1 MGFLDDLYRDHG
13 RTVEDQLSNQ
23 YGLSREDAA
32 RVLPQVAPVILGGLK
47 RRAEQQGQNPKV
59 LEDDLLRILRG
70 NGSHSPSS
78 SPSSHSSPSAPQTI
92 DPSLIFGTKRGQAEQ
107 VIADRMGLSPE
118 LTAKVLPMLI
128 PVVLGA
134 LSKAGSPSAQSH
146 GSSPSGNPSGPG
158 GTLGGLAT
166 ILDQNGDGSIM
177 DDLARM
183 SGGAKSGGC
192 LSALLGGLLGGGK
205 RR

>member
-13 RTVEDQLSNQ
+13 RSVEDQLSTQ

-70 NGSHSPSS
+70 GGSHSPAS
-78 SPSSHSSPSAPQTI
+78 SPSSPPAPQTI
-92 DPSLIFGTKRGQAEQ
+92 DPSVIFGSKRGQAEQ
-107 VIADRMGLSPE
+107 VIAGRMGLSPE

-134 LSKAGSPSAQSH
+134 LSKAGNSASPSHAST
-146 GSSPSGNPSGPG
+146 PSGNSSGPG
-158 GTLGGLAT
+158 GSLGGLST

>member
-13 RTVEDQLSNQ
+13 RTVEDQLSSQ

-70 NGSHSPSS
+70 GGSHSPSS
-78 SPSSHSSPSAPQTI
+78 SPSSPSAPQTI
-92 DPSLIFGTKRGQAEQ
+92 DPSVIFGSKRGQAEQ
-107 VIADRMGLSPE
+107 VIAGRMGLSPE

-134 LSKAGSPSAQSH
+134 LSKAGNSSSQSH
-146 GSSPSGNPSGPG
+146 ASTPSGSPNSPG
-158 GTLGGLAT
+158 GSLGGLSA

-177 DDLARM
+177 DDLARL

>member
-47 RRAEQQGQNPKV
+47 RRAELQGQNPKV

-70 NGSHSPSS
+70 GGSNSPS
-78 SPSSHSSPSAPQTI
+78 SSPSAPQTI
-92 DPSLIFGTKRGQAEQ
+92 DPSVIFGTKRGQAEQ
-107 VIADRMGLSPE
+107 VIAGRMGLSPE

-134 LSKAGSPSAQSH
+134 LSKAGNASSPSH
-146 GSSPSGNPSGPG
+146 TSSPSGNSGGPG
-158 GTLGGLAT
+158 GSLGGLSA

>member
-13 RTVEDQLSNQ
+13 RTVEDQLSSQ

-70 NGSHSPSS
+70 GGSHSPS
-78 SPSSHSSPSAPQTI
+78 SSPSAPQTI
-92 DPSLIFGTKRGQAEQ
+92 DPSVIFGSKRGQAEQ
-107 VIADRMGLSPE
+107 VIAGRMGLSPE

-134 LSKAGSPSAQSH
+134 LSKAGNSSSQSH
-146 GSSPSGNPSGPG
+146 ASTPSSGPG
-158 GTLGGLAT
+158 GSLGGLSA

-177 DDLARM
+177 DDLARL

>member
-70 NGSHSPSS
+70 GDSHSPSS
-78 SPSSHSSPSAPQTI
+78 SPSSPSAPQTI
-92 DPSLIFGTKRGQAEQ
+92 DPSVIFGSKRGQAEQ
-107 VIADRMGLSPE
+107 VIAGRMGLSPE

-134 LSKAGSPSAQSH
+134 LSKAGNSASQSH
-146 GSSPSGNPSGPG
+146 ASTPSGNSGSPG
-158 GTLGGLAT
+158 GSLGGLSA

>member
-1 MGFLDDLYRDHG
+1 
-13 RTVEDQLSNQ
+13 
-23 YGLSREDAA
+23 
-32 RVLPQVAPVILGGLK
+32 
-47 RRAEQQGQNPKV
+47 
-59 LEDDLLRILRG
+59 
-70 NGSHSPSS
+70 
-78 SPSSHSSPSAPQTI
+78 
-92 DPSLIFGTKRGQAEQ
+92 
-107 VIADRMGLSPE
+107 MGLSPE

-134 LSKAGSPSAQSH
+134 LSKAGNSASQSH
-146 GSSPSGNPSGPG
+146 GSTPSGGPG
-158 GTLGGLAT
+158 GALGGLSA

-183 SGGAKSGGC
+183 GGGAKSGGC

>member
-13 RTVEDQLSNQ
+13 RAVEDQLSNQ

-47 RRAEQQGQNPKV
+47 RRAEQQGQNPRD

-70 NGSHSPSS
+70 GGSHSPS
-78 SPSSHSSPSAPQTI
+78 SSPSAPQTI
-92 DPSLIFGTKRGQAEQ
+92 DPSIIFGSKRGQAEQ
-107 VIADRMGLSPE
+107 VIAGRMGLSPE

-134 LSKAGSPSAQSH
+134 LTKAGNSASQSH
-146 GSSPSGNPSGPG
+146 ASTPSGSPNSPG
-158 GTLGGLAT
+158 GSLGGLSA

-177 DDLARM
+177 DDLARL

>member
-70 NGSHSPSS
+70 GDSHSPSS
-78 SPSSHSSPSAPQTI
+78 SPSSPSAPQTI
-92 DPSLIFGTKRGQAEQ
+92 DPSVIFGSKRGQAEQ
-107 VIADRMGLSPE
+107 VIAGRMGLSPE

-134 LSKAGSPSAQSH
+134 LSKAGNSASQSH
-146 GSSPSGNPSGPG
+146 ASTPSGSPNSPG
-158 GTLGGLAT
+158 GALGGLSA

>member
-13 RTVEDQLSNQ
+13 RSVEDQLSTQ

-47 RRAEQQGQNPKV
+47 RRAEQQGQNPRD

-70 NGSHSPSS
+70 GGSHA
-78 SPSSHSSPSAPQTI
+78 SPSAPQTI
-92 DPSLIFGTKRGQAEQ
+92 DPSVIFGTKRGQAEQ
-107 VIADRMGLSPE
+107 VIAGRMGLSPE

-134 LSKAGSPSAQSH
+134 LSKAGNASRQSH
-146 GSSPSGNPSGPG
+146 ASSPSSNPG
-158 GTLGGLAT
+158 GPLGGLST

-177 DDLARM
+177 DDLARL
-183 SGGAKSGGC
+183 SGGAQSGGC

>member
-13 RTVEDQLSNQ
+13 RTVEDQLSSQ

-47 RRAEQQGQNPKV
+47 RRAEQQGQNPRN

-70 NGSHSPSS
+70 GGSHSPSS
-78 SPSSHSSPSAPQTI
+78 SPSSPSAPQTI
-92 DPSLIFGTKRGQAEQ
+92 DPSVIFGSKRGQAEQ
-107 VIADRMGLSPE
+107 VIAGRMGLSPE

-134 LSKAGSPSAQSH
+134 LSKAGNSSAQSH
-146 GSSPSGNPSGPG
+146 GSTPSGGPG
-158 GTLGGLAT
+158 GSLGGLSA

-177 DDLARM
+177 DDLARL

>member
-70 NGSHSPSS
+70 GGANSPS
-78 SPSSHSSPSAPQTI
+78 SSPSAPQTI
-92 DPSLIFGTKRGQAEQ
+92 DPSVIFGSKRGQAEQ
-107 VIADRMGLSPE
+107 VIAGRMGLSPE

-134 LSKAGSPSAQSH
+134 LSKAGNSASPSHAST
-146 GSSPSGNPSGPG
+146 PSGNSGGPG
-158 GTLGGLAT
+158 GSLGGLST

>member
-13 RTVEDQLSNQ
+13 RSVEDQLSNQ

-70 NGSHSPSS
+70 GGANSPS
-78 SPSSHSSPSAPQTI
+78 SSPSAPQTI
-92 DPSLIFGTKRGQAEQ
+92 DPSVIFGSKRGQAEQ
-107 VIADRMGLSPE
+107 VIAGRMGLSPE

-134 LSKAGSPSAQSH
+134 LSKAGNS
-146 GSSPSGNPSGPG
+146 SSPSHASTPSGNSGGPG
-158 GTLGGLAT
+158 GSLGGLSA

>member
-70 NGSHSPSS
+70 GGSHSPS
-78 SPSSHSSPSAPQTI
+78 SSPSAPQTI
-92 DPSLIFGTKRGQAEQ
+92 DPSVIFGSKRGQAEQ
-107 VIADRMGLSPE
+107 VIAGRMGLSPE

-134 LSKAGSPSAQSH
+134 LSKAGNSSSQSH
-146 GSSPSGNPSGPG
+146 GSSPSGGPG
-158 GTLGGLAT
+158 GALGGLSA

-205 RR
+205 RP

>member
-13 RTVEDQLSNQ
+13 RTVEDQLSSQ

-70 NGSHSPSS
+70 GSAHSPSS
-78 SPSSHSSPSAPQTI
+78 SPSAPSAPQTI
-92 DPSLIFGTKRGQAEQ
+92 DPSVIFGSKRSQAEQ
-107 VIADRMGLSPE
+107 VIAGRMGLSPE

-134 LSKAGSPSAQSH
+134 LSKAGNASAPSHTSA
-146 GSSPSGNPSGPG
+146 PSGSTSGP
-158 GTLGGLAT
+158 LGGLSA

-177 DDLARM
+177 DDLARL
-183 SGGAKSGGC
+183 SGGAQSGGC

-205 RR
+205 RP

>member
-59 LEDDLLRILRG
+59 LEEDLLRILRG
-70 NGSHSPSS
+70 G
-78 SPSSHSSPSAPQTI
+78 SSHSSPSSSTSAPASI
-92 DPSLIFGTKRGQAEQ
+92 DPSVIFGSKRGQAEQ

-134 LSKAGSPSAQSH
+134 LSKAGNA
-146 GSSPSGNPSGPG
+146 SSPSHTSTHSSGSAGSSGP
-158 GTLGGLAT
+158 LGGLAT

-192 LSALLGGLLGGGK
+192 LSALLGGLLGGSK

>member
-59 LEDDLLRILRG
+59 LEEDLLRILRG
-70 NGSHSPSS
+70 GGATSPSS
-78 SPSSHSSPSAPQTI
+78 APSAPQTI
-92 DPSLIFGTKRGQAEQ
+92 DPSVIFGTKRGQAEQ
-107 VIADRMGLSPE
+107 VIAGRMGLSPE

-134 LSKAGSPSAQSH
+134 LSKAGNA
-146 GSSPSGNPSGPG
+146 SSPSHTSTPSSGSAGSSGP
-158 GTLGGLAT
+158 LGGLAT

-177 DDLARM
+177 DDLARL

-205 RR
+205 RP

>member
-13 RTVEDQLSNQ
+13 RTVEDQLSSQ

-70 NGSHSPSS
+70 GGSHSPSS
-78 SPSSHSSPSAPQTI
+78 SPSSPSAPQTI
-92 DPSLIFGTKRGQAEQ
+92 DPSVIFGSKRGQAEQ
-107 VIADRMGLSPE
+107 VIAGRMGLSPE

-134 LSKAGSPSAQSH
+134 LSKAGNSASQSH
-146 GSSPSGNPSGPG
+146 GSTPSGSPNSPG
-158 GTLGGLAT
+158 GSLGGLSA

-177 DDLARM
+177 DDLARL

>member
-70 NGSHSPSS
+70 GGSHSPS
-78 SPSSHSSPSAPQTI
+78 SSPSAPQTI
-92 DPSLIFGTKRGQAEQ
+92 DPSVIFGSKRGQAEQ
-107 VIADRMGLSPE
+107 VIAGRMGLSPE

-134 LSKAGSPSAQSH
+134 LSKAGNSASPSHAST
-146 GSSPSGNPSGPG
+146 PSGNSSGPG
-158 GTLGGLAT
+158 GSLGGLST

-177 DDLARM
+177 DDLARL
-183 SGGAKSGGC
+183 SGGAQSGGC

>member
-13 RTVEDQLSNQ
+13 RAVEDQLSNQ

-59 LEDDLLRILRG
+59 LDDDLLRILRG
-70 NGSHSPSS
+70 GGAS
-78 SPSSHSSPSAPQTI
+78 SPSSSPSAPQTI
-92 DPSLIFGTKRGQAEQ
+92 DPSVIFGTKRGQAEQ
-107 VIADRMGLSPE
+107 VLAGRMGLSPE

-134 LSKAGSPSAQSH
+134 LSKAGSSASPSHA
-146 GSSPSGNPSGPG
+146 SSPSGGSSGS
-158 GTLGGLAT
+158 LGGLSA

-205 RR
+205 RP

>member
-70 NGSHSPSS
+70 GGSHSPAS
-78 SPSSHSSPSAPQTI
+78 SPSSPSAPQTI
-92 DPSLIFGTKRGQAEQ
+92 DPSVIFGSKRGQAEQ
-107 VIADRMGLSPE
+107 VIAGRMGLSPE

-134 LSKAGSPSAQSH
+134 LSKAGNSASQSH
-146 GSSPSGNPSGPG
+146 ASTPSGSPNSPG
-158 GTLGGLAT
+158 GALGGLSA

-192 LSALLGGLLGGGK
+192 LSALLGGLVGGGK